1 MGSTNQPLVMLVEK
15 LGVQRQINEVLF
27 VVFPGDEFAQH
38 FDLFKNAVNRP
49 NSLQPFISEL
59 QKQLNTGAFSHTTG
73 AMYHFLAMDSKF
85 EVFTR
90 DYVRRC
96 CDMVEYIAKRKV
108 LGRLNLEPKFEEKS
122 LGIVISEFKNKHS
135 RQFPD
140 GLLEALSQFN
150 RAIYCTAKHDSVSKQ
165 DERMFSVADA
175 IAITFIV
182 VRLCQRLDDFQRKYP
197 FC

>member
-1 MGSTNQPLVMLVEK
+1 MATAKKPLAKSVQELGVCEQISDVLFAAFPDNEFAEHFELFSDAVNQPDNLK
-15 LGVQRQINEVLF
+15 
-27 VVFPGDEFAQH
+27 
-38 FDLFKNAVNRP
+38 
-49 NSLQPFISEL
+49 PFISEL
-59 QKQLNTGAFSHTTG
+59 QKQLNTGAFSHTTS
-73 AMYHFLAMDSKF
+73 AMYHFLAMDNNF
-85 EVFTR
+85 DVFTR

-108 LGRLNLEPKFEEKS
+108 LGRLNLDSRFEEKS
-122 LGIVISEFKNKHS
+122 LGIVISEFKNKRS

-150 RAIYCTAKHDSVSKQ
+150 RAIYCPAKHDSVSKV

-182 VRLCQRLDDFQRKYP
+182 VKLCQRLDDFQRKYP
-197 FC
+197 FG